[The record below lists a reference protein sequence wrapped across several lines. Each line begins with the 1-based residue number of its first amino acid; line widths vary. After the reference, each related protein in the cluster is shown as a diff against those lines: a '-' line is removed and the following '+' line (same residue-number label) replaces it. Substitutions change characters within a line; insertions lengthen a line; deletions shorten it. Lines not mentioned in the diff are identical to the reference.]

1 MLELQILSCIV
12 MLIQSLVS
20 VAFITLM
27 ERKVLGY
34 MQIRLGPNKVGIM
47 GILQPLSDAVKLYT
61 KEISWPIKS
70 NSNAFFFSPCLSLT
84 LSLLMVLTL
93 PFWKGWIALELSV
106 LMFLSILGLGV
117 YPILI
122 SGWSS
127 NSNYSLIGS
136 MRALAQTISYEVSLV
151 FILLSSLFMCSSM
164 SFYWLNSIQKMFFF
178 AMYFIPLS
186 MWLFSMIA
194 ELNRTPF
201 DFAEG
206 ESELVSGFNTE
217 YSSSSFAII
226 FMAEYL
232 MILTFSMLTTVFF
245 LGGKDNYPFFLLMK
259 VMIIMHFIIWIRA
272 TLPRFRYDKLMDFSW
287 KVILPFSTF
296 HLFISILLTITSK

>member
-1 MLELQILSCIV
+1 MSFLQILSMTSI
-12 MLIQSLVS
+12 LIFSLVS
-20 VAFITLM
+20 VAFITLL
-27 ERKVLGY
+27 ERKILGY
-34 MQIRLGPNKVGIM
+34 MQIRMGPNKVGPM

-61 KEISWPIKS
+61 KEINWPIQS
-70 NSNAFFFSPCLSLT
+70 NSIPFFFSPCLSLS
-84 LSLLMVLTL
+84 LSLVMTLMMPYMKPLINMKL
-93 PFWKGWIALELSV
+93 AL

-151 FILLSSLFMCSSM
+151 FILLSMMFMSSSL
-164 SFYWLNSIQKMFFF
+164 SFYSLIYTQKMFMFYMF
-178 AMYFIPLS
+178 LIPFILW
-186 MWLFSMIA
+186 MFSSVA

-232 MILTFSMLTTVFF
+232 MILLFSMLSSVFF
-245 LGGKDNYPFFLLMK
+245 LKSNISMISMMKFMTLMFFY
-259 VMIIMHFIIWIRA
+259 VWIRA
-272 TLPRFRYDKLMDFSW
+272 TLPRYRYDKLMNLSW
-287 KVILPFSTF
+287 KFILPTATF
-296 HLFISILLTITSK
+296 NLFISIALMIYSKY

>member
-1 MLELQILSCIV
+1 MMMIQLISLITILIF
-12 MLIQSLVS
+12 SLVS
-20 VAFITLM
+20 VAFITLL
-27 ERKVLGY
+27 ERKILGY
-34 MQIRLGPNKVGIM
+34 MQIRMGPNKVGPT
-47 GILQPLSDAVKLYT
+47 GILQPMSDAIKLYS
-61 KEISWPIKS
+61 KEINWPTQS
-70 NSNAFFFSPCLSLT
+70 NSIPFFFSPCLSLT
-84 LSLLMVLTL
+84 LALMMCLIMPYL
-93 PFWKGWIALELSV
+93 KPILNMKMGL

-117 YPILI
+117 YPILV

-151 FILLSSLFMCSSM
+151 FIILGTMFISSSM
-164 SFYWLNSIQKMFFF
+164 SFYSIVKTQKFFMFFMF
-178 AMYFIPLS
+178 LIPFYT
-186 MWLFSMIA
+186 WLFSTVA

-232 MILTFSMLTTVFF
+232 MILMFSSFTSMMFICGNTNLFTMMKIMAFMYFF
-245 LGGKDNYPFFLLMK
+245 
-259 VMIIMHFIIWIRA
+259 IWIRA
-272 TLPRFRYDKLMDFSW
+272 TLPRYRYDKLMNLSW
-287 KVILPFSTF
+287 KFILPISTF
-296 HLFISILLTITSK
+296 NLFISLSILISSKY

>member
-1 MLELQILSCIV
+1 MKFMQIFSLTSV
-12 MLIQSLVS
+12 LIFSLVS
-20 VAFITLM
+20 VAFITLL
-27 ERKVLGY
+27 ERKILGY
-34 MQIRLGPNKVGIM
+34 MQIRMGPNKVGPAGTM
-47 GILQPLSDAVKLYT
+47 QPFSDAIKLYS
-61 KEISWPIKS
+61 KEVNWPMQA
-70 NSNAFFFSPCLSLT
+70 NSIPFFISPCLSLT
-84 LSLLMVLTL
+84 LSLMMTLMMPYMK
-93 PFWKGWIALELSV
+93 PFINMKMAL

-151 FILLSSLFMCSSM
+151 FIMLSTMFMSSSL
-164 SFYWLNSIQKMFFF
+164 SFYSILTTQKMFMFF
-178 AMYFIPLS
+178 FLLVPFTLWM
-186 MWLFSMIA
+186 FSSVA

-232 MILTFSMLTTVFF
+232 MILLFSMYTSVFF
-245 LGGKDNYPFFLLMK
+245 LKGNINLTSMMKFLMLMFFY
-259 VMIIMHFIIWIRA
+259 IWIRA
-272 TLPRFRYDKLMDFSW
+272 TLPRYRYDKLMNLSW
-287 KVILPFSTF
+287 KVVLPTATF
-296 HLFISILLTITSK
+296 NLFISIFFTIYSKY

>member
-1 MLELQILSCIV
+1 MIFLQVTSLISILIF
-12 MLIQSLVS
+12 SLVS
-20 VAFITLM
+20 VAFITLL
-27 ERKVLGY
+27 ERKILGY
-34 MQIRLGPNKVGIM
+34 MQIRMGPNKVGPL
-47 GILQPLSDAVKLYT
+47 GILQPISDAIKLYS
-61 KEISWPIKS
+61 KEMNWPSQS
-70 NSNAFFFSPCLSLT
+70 NSIPFFVSPCLSLS
-84 LSLLMVLTL
+84 LSLTL
-93 PFWKGWIALELSV
+93 CLIMPYLKPLINLKLGL

-151 FILLSSLFMCSSM
+151 FILLSLLFLTSSISFYSIFFSQKLFM
-164 SFYWLNSIQKMFFF
+164 FFMFF
-178 AMYFIPLS
+178 IPFY
-186 MWLFSMIA
+186 MWMFSSVA

-232 MILTFSMLTTVFF
+232 MILLFSVLTSVIF
-245 LGGKDNYPFFLLMK
+245 LKSNTNLTS
-259 VMIIMHFIIWIRA
+259 MIKFMMMMYFYIWIRA
-272 TLPRFRYDKLMDFSW
+272 TLPRYRYDKLMNLSW
-287 KVILPFSTF
+287 KFILPIATF
-296 HLFISILLTITSK
+296 NLFISIFFSIVSKY

>member
-1 MLELQILSCIV
+1 MKILQLISLLTILIF
-12 MLIQSLVS
+12 SLVS
-20 VAFITLM
+20 VAFITLL
-27 ERKVLGY
+27 ERKILGY
-34 MQIRLGPNKVGIM
+34 MQIRMGPNKVGIL
-47 GILQPLSDAVKLYT
+47 GLLQPMADAVKLYS
-61 KEISWPIKS
+61 KEMSWPMQS
-70 NSNAFFFSPCLSLT
+70 NSVPFFLSPCISLT
-84 LSLLMVLTL
+84 L
-93 PFWKGWIALELSV
+93 ALIMCLIMPYLKPLINMKLAL

-151 FILLSSLFMCSSM
+151 FILLSSLFLTSSL
-164 SFYWLNSIQKMFFF
+164 SFYSIVTTQKLFYFLFFLVPF
-178 AMYFIPLS
+178 Y
-186 MWLFSMIA
+186 MWLFSVVA

-232 MILTFSMLTTVFF
+232 MILLFSLLTSIMYLNSNVSMLS
-245 LGGKDNYPFFLLMK
+245 LPKIMLLMY
-259 VMIIMHFIIWIRA
+259 FFIWIRA
-272 TLPRFRYDKLMDFSW
+272 TLPRYRYDKLMNISW
-287 KVILPFSTF
+287 KFILPTATF
-296 HLFISILLTITSK
+296 NLFISIFICITSKY

>member
-1 MLELQILSCIV
+1 MKLMQMLSLLSILIF
-12 MLIQSLVS
+12 SLVS
-20 VAFITLM
+20 VAFITLL
-27 ERKVLGY
+27 ERKILGY
-34 MQIRLGPNKVGIM
+34 MQIRMGPNKVGM
-47 GILQPLSDAVKLYT
+47 SGILQPFSDAIKLYS
-61 KEISWPIKS
+61 KEMNWPFQS
-70 NSNAFFFSPCLSLT
+70 NSMPFFISPCLSLSISLIMT
-84 LSLLMVLTL
+84 LLMPYLKPL
-93 PFWKGWIALELSV
+93 INMKLAL

-151 FILLSSLFMCSSM
+151 FIILSTMFLSSSL
-164 SFYWLNSIQKMFFF
+164 SFYSVITTQKLFMFFF
-178 AMYFIPLS
+178 FLIPFYLW
-186 MWLFSMIA
+186 MFSSVA

-232 MILTFSMLTTVFF
+232 MILLFSMYTSVFF
-245 LGGKDNYPFFLLMK
+245 FNSNCNILSMPKFMMLM
-259 VMIIMHFIIWIRA
+259 MFYIWIRA
-272 TLPRFRYDKLMDFSW
+272 TLPRYRYDKLMNISW
-287 KVILPFSTF
+287 KFILPVATF
-296 HLFISILLTITSK
+296 NLFISIFLTIYSK

>member
-1 MLELQILSCIV
+1 MKFMQVFSLTSILIF
-12 MLIQSLVS
+12 SLVS
-20 VAFITLM
+20 VAFITLL
-27 ERKVLGY
+27 ERKILGY
-34 MQIRLGPNKVGIM
+34 MQIRMGPNKVGPTGVM
-47 GILQPLSDAVKLYT
+47 QPFSDAIKLYS
-61 KEISWPIKS
+61 KEMNWPIQA
-70 NSNAFFFSPCLSLT
+70 NSIPFFFSPCLSLT
-84 LSLLMVLTL
+84 LSLLMTL
-93 PFWKGWIALELSV
+93 LMPYIKPFMNMKLAL

-151 FILLSSLFMCSSM
+151 FIILSSMFMTSSL
-164 SFYWLNSIQKMFFF
+164 SFYSILMTQKMF
-178 AMYFIPLS
+178 
-186 MWLFSMIA
+186 LFSMFLIPFMLWMFSTVA

-232 MILTFSMLTTVFF
+232 MILIFSMLTSVFF
-245 LGGKDNYPFFLLMK
+245 LKSGVDLTSMTKFMMYMYFF
-259 VMIIMHFIIWIRA
+259 IWIRA
-272 TLPRFRYDKLMDFSW
+272 TLPRYRYDKLMNLSW
-287 KVILPFSTF
+287 KFILPTATF
-296 HLFISILLTITSK
+296 NLFVSIFFTIYSKY

>member
-1 MLELQILSCIV
+1 MKLFQIMSLV
-12 MLIQSLVS
+12 MIILFSLVS

-27 ERKVLGY
+27 ERKILGY
-34 MQIRLGPNKVGIM
+34 MQIRMGPNKVGLT
-47 GILQPLSDAVKLYT
+47 GILQPMADAVKLYS
-61 KEISWPIKS
+61 KEINWPTQS
-70 NSNAFFFSPCLSLT
+70 NSMPFFISPCLSLT
-84 LSLLMVLTL
+84 LALTLCLIMPYLKPWINMKLSLLM
-93 PFWKGWIALELSV
+93 
-106 LMFLSILGLGV
+106 FLAILGLGV

-151 FILLSSLFMCSSM
+151 FILLSSLFISSSL
-164 SFYWLNSIQKMFFF
+164 SFYSLVETQKLFYFFL
-178 AMYFIPLS
+178 FIVPFY
-186 MWLFSMIA
+186 MWLFSTVA

-217 YSSSSFAII
+217 FSSSPFAII

-232 MILTFSMLTTVFF
+232 MILIFSLLTSMMYFCSNTNLLSMVKTMTMMFF
-245 LGGKDNYPFFLLMK
+245 F
-259 VMIIMHFIIWIRA
+259 IWIRA
-272 TLPRFRYDKLMDFSW
+272 TLPRYRYDKLMNLSW
-287 KVILPFSTF
+287 KFILPISTF
-296 HLFISILLTITSK
+296 NLFISIILTIYSK

>member
-1 MLELQILSCIV
+1 MKFLQILSMMSI
-12 MLIQSLVS
+12 LIFSLVS
-20 VAFITLM
+20 VAFITLL
-27 ERKVLGY
+27 ERKILGY
-34 MQIRLGPNKVGIM
+34 MQIRMGPNKVGPM
-47 GILQPLSDAVKLYT
+47 GIIQPLSDAIKLYT
-61 KEISWPIKS
+61 KEINWPIQS
-70 NSNAFFFSPCLSLT
+70 NSIPFFLSPCLSLS
-84 LSLLMVLTL
+84 LSLVLTL
-93 PFWKGWIALELSV
+93 LMPYLKPLINMKLAL

-151 FILLSSLFMCSSM
+151 FILLSMMFMTSSL
-164 SFYWLNSIQKMFFF
+164 SFYSLIYTQKLFLFYMFLVPF
-178 AMYFIPLS
+178 AL
-186 MWLFSMIA
+186 WVFSSVA

-232 MILTFSMLTTVFF
+232 MILLFSILTSILFFKSNISITSMIKFMMLMFF
-245 LGGKDNYPFFLLMK
+245 Y
-259 VMIIMHFIIWIRA
+259 IWIRA
-272 TLPRFRYDKLMDFSW
+272 TLPRYRYDKLMNLSW
-287 KVILPFSTF
+287 KFILPTATF
-296 HLFISILLTITSK
+296 NLFISIMLLIYSKY